1 MTTQVARKKDARME
15 QMMKLKRSQEY
26 HTVKMTLEMG
36 RQVIQ
41 SMDVRGLVIII
52 GTGVMVT
59 LNLTMKDRV
68 VIVPGL
74 NIQHQMEQEKY
85 NRIAVVSRHM
95 IHKAKARLMKTQRVR
110 DREM

>member
-1 MTTQVARKKDARME
+1 MTTQVARIKDAGME

-41 SMDVRGLVIII
+41 SMDVRGLEIMI

-68 VIVPGL
+68 VISTGL
-74 NIQHQMEQEKY
+74 NIQHQMKQEKY
-85 NRIAVVSRHM
+85 SRIAVVSPLT
-95 IHKAKARLMKTQRVR
+95 IHKAKATLMKTQRVR